1 MSVSQIVRHKTGVK
15 AFIFFRDEI
24 KMQPATVEYVLTN
37 HSAERLVFPGID
49 NAEISNLE
57 VHVLFVERYRMPF

>member
-1 MSVSQIVRHKTGVK
+1 
-15 AFIFFRDEI
+15 
-24 KMQPATVEYVLTN
+24 MQPATVEYVLTN
-37 HSAERLVFPGID
+37 HSAEWLVFPGID